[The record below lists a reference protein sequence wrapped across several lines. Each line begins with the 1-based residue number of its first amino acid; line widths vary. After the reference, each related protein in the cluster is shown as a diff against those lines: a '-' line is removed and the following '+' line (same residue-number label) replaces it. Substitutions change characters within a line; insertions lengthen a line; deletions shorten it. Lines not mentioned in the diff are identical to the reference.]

1 MAIVWLLIG
10 AALVIVVASFGAQ
23 NADAVDLQF
32 YGYRFTDVPL
42 WLLLVVPAAVGLLL
56 GFLLGLPARVR
67 AALDRRRL
75 NAQLLERNKTVGALE
90 QRTAELER
98 DLAVARR
105 PAIPAVA
112 DEPPEVPDGTT
123 RPQVQAA

>member
-1 MAIVWLLIG
+1 MAIVWLLLG
-10 AALVIVVASFGAQ
+10 AALVIVVVSFGAQ

-32 YGYRFTDVPL
+32 FGYRFTEVPL
-42 WLLLVVPAAVGLLL
+42 WLLLVVPAAVGLML
-56 GFLLGLPARVR
+56 GFALGLPARVR
-67 AALDRRRL
+67 AVLDRRRL
-75 NAQLLERNKTVGALE
+75 NAQLLERNKTIGALE
-90 QRTAELER
+90 QRAAELER

-105 PAIPAVA
+105 PAAPAVV